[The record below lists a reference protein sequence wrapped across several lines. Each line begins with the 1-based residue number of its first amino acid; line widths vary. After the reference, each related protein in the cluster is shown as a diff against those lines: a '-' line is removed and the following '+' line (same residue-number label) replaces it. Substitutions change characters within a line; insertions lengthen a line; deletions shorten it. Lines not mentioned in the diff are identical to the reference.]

1 MNFVKSHVI
10 FGLLILL
17 VVFTPSVF
25 AEDIPLISVKTDSSS
40 YNEGDIIII
49 SGKVE
54 TVIVGTP
61 VTMQLFNQGNLID
74 IGQITVAQDG
84 SYSSTINASG
94 PLWTN
99 SGEYTIRVLFGEG
112 NIAET
117 TFNFL
122 QKTGE
127 SPKTKTFEVN
137 AGSYGTFD
145 VGYSI
150 TGGILKDIKIDP
162 DNYALVVTIESTEK
176 GSLLL
181 EIPRE
186 ALDAKEQNK
195 SDIEFIV
202 LVNEIQV
209 LYKEDMTNSNLRKI
223 TINFEQGD
231 SDIKII
237 GTTIIPEFGAITIMI
252 LVIGIIITTLGTKNK
267 FRQYI

>member
-10 FGLLILL
+10 FGLLVFL
-17 VVFTPSVF
+17 VVFTLPIF
-25 AEDIPLISVKTDSSS
+25 AEEIPLISVKTDSSS
-40 YNEGDIIII
+40 YNEGDIIIV

-61 VTMQLFNQGNLID
+61 VTMQLFSQGNLID

-84 SYSSTINASG
+84 SYSSTINAEG

-122 QKTGE
+122 QKIGE
-127 SPKTKTFEVN
+127 SPKTKIFEVN

-150 TGGILKDIKIDP
+150 TGGIVQDIKIEP
-162 DNYALVVTIESTEK
+162 DNYTLVVTIESTEK

-186 ALDAKEQNK
+186 ALDAKERDK

-202 LVNEIQV
+202 LVNEVQI
-209 LYKEDMTNSNLRKI
+209 LYDEEIVNSSSRKI
-223 TINFEQGD
+223 TINFEQGN

-237 GTTIIPEFGAITIMI
+237 GTTVIPEFGGITITI
-252 LVIGIIITTLGTKNK
+252 LIIGIITTILVTKNK
-267 FRQYI
+267 FQQYI

>member
-1 MNFVKSHVI
+1 MNFVKTLVI

-17 VVFTPSVF
+17 VVFTLPVF
-25 AEDIPLISVKTDSSS
+25 AEDIPLISVKTDGSS
-40 YNEGDIIII
+40 YNEGDIIIV
-49 SGKVE
+49 SGKVA
-54 TVIVGTP
+54 TVIAGTP

-74 IGQITVAQDG
+74 IGQIVVAQDG
-84 SYSSTINASG
+84 SYSSTINAAG
-94 PLWTN
+94 PLWTK

-122 QKTGE
+122 KETGE

-137 AGSYGTFD
+137 AMSYGTFD
-145 VGYSI
+145 VEYSI
-150 TGGILKDIKIDP
+150 TGGIVKDIKIDP

-186 ALDAKEQNK
+186 ALDAKEQDK

-202 LVNEIQV
+202 LIDEIQV
-209 LYKEDMTNSNLRKI
+209 LYKEDITNSNSRKI